1 MCCLRP
7 LLNPDGD
14 DEFYVALGVPRDA
27 SETLIKKQYRKLSLA
42 LHPDKMAQRGRT
54 ATEAEREQFLLLK
67 EAYDCLVDPRK
78 RRLYDSLG
86 SLGLKIHD
94 NPTSV
99 SPDAVAKTVAK
110 AGTRC
115 RCFILSL
122 VVLFVGFFVVF
133 FPLLL
138 SLNVDHKTDVHWAAV
153 WAPLWCIDAF
163 VLLNYIAWVAEVAM
177 PKRSGRSHSS
187 SDRGSEDAG
196 GAPPASEGGAPPAS
210 EGDEG
215 DDDDG
220 AHEDSHEARD
230 ETPLLAR
237 IAALARVALLVI
249 FQVLVVARLDS
260 KGDSPQWIEVF
271 IPLWAWEA
279 SGLLGSMVGACSSV
293 APPEAPGAAAA
304 EAGQAAAEAHARA
317 VFYVQQL
324 EARES
329 ARRDCRATCLRLAFE
344 ALVAVSL
351 AKRKGD
357 DTSLPLISWWVV
369 FLPLWVHAFT
379 LFLRGLWLLK
389 AAGDMTASM
398 SASLSQGPEGDALD
412 GDDAADAAKREAA
425 SHATFAAVSNC
436 ATCLSVTLFGALTV
450 LRIQKP
456 YFSALVLFIPILVCA
471 GCCLCCT
478 CFVVCGFRGDLDL
491 DDHDHDPAESQPAQ
505 PTGESR
511 PVTAAPQA
519 GGRPPSAVSPMAAAH
534 DLPRSP
540 GHFAADRRPPTYK
553 SRPPNLPETTRVQP
567 PPAPAVVPDAI
578 DDLD

>member
-1 MCCLRP
+1 MSMPSRLSMCCLRP

-196 GAPPASEGGAPPAS
+196 AAASLLHRRASAAAERPCAGGAPPASEGGAPPAS

-279 SGLLGSMVGACSSV
+279 SGLLGSMVGASCSTCSSSRR
-293 APPEAPGAAAA
+293 ASLRGATA
-304 EAGQAAAEAHARA
+304 
-317 VFYVQQL
+317 
-324 EARES
+324 
-329 ARRDCRATCLRLAFE
+329 ARRA
-344 ALVAVSL
+344 
-351 AKRKGD
+351 
-357 DTSLPLISWWVV
+357 
-369 FLPLWVHAFT
+369 
-379 LFLRGLWLLK
+379 
-389 AAGDMTASM
+389 
-398 SASLSQGPEGDALD
+398 
-412 GDDAADAAKREAA
+412 
-425 SHATFAAVSNC
+425 
-436 ATCLSVTLFGALTV
+436 
-450 LRIQKP
+450 
-456 YFSALVLFIPILVCA
+456 
-471 GCCLCCT
+471 
-478 CFVVCGFRGDLDL
+478 
-491 DDHDHDPAESQPAQ
+491 
-505 PTGESR
+505 
-511 PVTAAPQA
+511 
-519 GGRPPSAVSPMAAAH
+519 
-534 DLPRSP
+534 
-540 GHFAADRRPPTYK
+540 
-553 SRPPNLPETTRVQP
+553 
-567 PPAPAVVPDAI
+567 
-578 DDLD
+578 